1 MPENI
6 LWKWNTCKQKE
17 NNMNNEEYVLM
28 KGNEAIAHAA
38 IRCGCDGYFGYPI
51 TPQSEVLETL
61 SLLKPWEQT
70 GMVVLQAESEVA
82 AINMLY
88 GGGGSGK
95 RVMTSS
101 SSPGIALMQEGL
113 SYMAICEIPALIVNV
128 QRGGPGLGTIQPSQ
142 GDYLQATVGGGNG
155 DYNLIVLAPNS
166 VQEMA
171 DMVEQ
176 AFELAFHWRTPVI
189 MLSDGVIGQMMER
202 VKLPQP
208 KPRRTEDEIYK
219 ECPWATN
226 GTHLRSRTP
235 NILTSLESDPHLM
248 DERNRQ
254 LQLKY
259 RQIEEQETRAEAQ
272 QCDDADYLL
281 VAFGCMSRI
290 CEEVMHDLRA
300 EGKKVG
306 LFRPI
311 TLWPFPKKE
320 LRQAARHAKKILVC
334 ELNAGQMINDVRL
347 AVDCQIPCAHY
358 GLMGGLVPDPAEVT
372 EAVREQL
379 L

>member
-1 MPENI
+1 
-6 LWKWNTCKQKE
+6 
-17 NNMNNEEYVLM
+17 MNNDEFVLM

-61 SLLKPWEQT
+61 SLLKPWEET

-113 SYMAICEIPALIVNV
+113 SYMATCEIPALIVNV

-155 DYNLIVLAPNS
+155 DYQLIVLAPNS

-171 DMVEQ
+171 DMVETS
-176 AFELAFHWRTPVI
+176 FELAFRWRTPVI

-202 VKLPQP
+202 VKLPE
-208 KPRRTEDEIYK
+208 PRARRSEEEIYK

-226 GTHLRSRTP
+226 GSHLRTRKP
-235 NILTSLESDPHLM
+235 NILTSLESDPQLM
-248 DERNRQ
+248 HQRNQ
-254 LQLKY
+254 ALQDKY
-259 RQIEEQETRAEAQ
+259 RRIEQEETRSESLGCEDAE
-272 QCDDADYLL
+272 YVM

-290 CEEVMHDLRA
+290 CEEVMHELRSQ
-300 EGKKVG
+300 GHKVG

-311 TLWPFPKKE
+311 TLWPFPKEE
-320 LRQAARHAKKILVC
+320 LRAAARSAKRIMVC
-334 ELNAGQMINDVRL
+334 ELNAGQMIRDVRL
-347 AVDCQIPCAHY
+347 ALDCQTECIHY
-358 GLMGGLVPDPAEVT
+358 GLMGGLVPDPSEVL
-372 EAVREQL
+372 EAANKQL
-379 L
+379 LNP